1 MKLERIVLATQ
12 FDPTKLVTSHEI
24 FSKRSAMLE
33 AERDRDRAKTLFRDV
48 TLFKNYFW

>member
-24 FSKRSAMLE
+24 FSKKSAMLE
-33 AERDRDRAKTLFRDV
+33 AER
-48 TLFKNYFW
+48 NSS